1 MSNPPAVR
9 PPARAN
15 RKGLER
21 MSPPGK
27 RSRVGTWGRVKG
39 TRRRAGG
46 REGREEREDGKTG
59 GREDGRT
66 DAGCWSFPPARRP
79 RGPGRMSSGVA
90 WVRAYVRRESV
101 AVIERTPDH
110 RPPAWSAA
118 SRRR

>member
-1 MSNPPAVR
+1 MMSNPPAVR
-9 PPARAN
+9 PPARTN

-59 GREDGRT
+59 RREDGRT
-66 DAGCWSFPPARRP
+66 GRRKDRRGVLVLPTSAPATRARSNVFWRRMGTCLRP
-79 RGPGRMSSGVA
+79 TG
-90 WVRAYVRRESV
+90 VRRG
-101 AVIERTPDH
+101 D
-110 RPPAWSAA
+110 
-118 SRRR
+118 